1 MATIE
6 FDAPTVHCLSC
17 KLNIEESLAD
27 LAGVGTVDVDIEGKR
42 IRIDFDA
49 AIIDPVAIST
59 AITAAGYPVS

>member
-6 FDAPTVHCLSC
+6 FDAPTVHCQSC
-17 KLNIEESLAD
+17 KLNIEDSLAD

-42 IRIDFDA
+42 ICVDFDA

-59 AITAAGYPVS
+59 AIQGAGYPVS